1 MTQAQSCEKCAE
13 IFAAHLGGHELMSN
27 AKHLRGSAWINF
39 PRVLCE
45 KWSHKNVVLLGD
57 SAATAHFSIGSGTK
71 LAMESAVALAQSI
84 VEHPTLSE
92 AFAQYEASQRLEVL
106 RLQSAARNSLAW
118 FEDIDRYLDF
128 EPMQFCYS
136 LLTRSQRISH
146 ENLRVRDADWLGQ
159 AETWFQDKT
168 PASNE
173 PARSPML
180 TPFRLRDMEVK
191 NRIVVSPMAQ
201 YKAVDGTPGDWHL
214 VHYGERAKGGAG
226 LVFAEM
232 TCVSAEGRITPGCPG
247 LYDREPIEA
256 WKRITDFVHQETD
269 AKICCQLGHPA
280 PKAQRRWAG
289 SKWTHRWTKAIGPF
303 WHPRRS
309 PGHRATPCPR
319 S

>member
-1 MTQAQSCEKCAE
+1 
-13 IFAAHLGGHELMSN
+13 
-27 AKHLRGSAWINF
+27 
-39 PRVLCE
+39 
-45 KWSHKNVVLLGD
+45 
-57 SAATAHFSIGSGTK
+57 
-71 LAMESAVALAQSI
+71 MESAVALAQSI

-180 TPFRLRDMEVK
+180 TPYRLRDMES
-191 NRIVVSPMAQ
+191 RIES
-201 YKAVDGTPGDWHL
+201 W
-214 VHYGERAKGGAG
+214 
-226 LVFAEM
+226 
-232 TCVSAEGRITPGCPG
+232 S
-247 LYDREPIEA
+247 
-256 WKRITDFVHQETD
+256 
-269 AKICCQLGHPA
+269 
-280 PKAQRRWAG
+280 RRWRNTKR
-289 SKWTHRWTKAIGPF
+289 STVHRVIGTWCTTASGPKVAQD
-303 WHPRRS
+303 WSLPR
-309 PGHRATPCPR
+309 
-319 S
+319 